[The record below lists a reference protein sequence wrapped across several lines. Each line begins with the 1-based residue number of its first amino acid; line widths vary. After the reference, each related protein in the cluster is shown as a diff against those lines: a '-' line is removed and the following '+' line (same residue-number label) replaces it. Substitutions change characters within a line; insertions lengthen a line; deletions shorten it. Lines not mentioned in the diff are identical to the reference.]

1 MQENAE
7 ADKVTNF
14 FCFAVKY
21 TISHKILFAVDQ
33 DAAYIW
39 GQSSNSCTWDEIMS
53 SKVHGWK
60 FRKKMQ

>member
-1 MQENAE
+1 MGYTQENAE

-21 TISHKILFAVDQ
+21 TVSHKILIAVDQ

-39 GQSSNSCTWDEIMS
+39 GQSSNSCTWE
-53 SKVHGWK
+53 
-60 FRKKMQ
+60 